1 VVAVGCSAEQAAL
14 QDENLNSA
22 MRSLCSSFFLKKTKS
37 AAEDVEEEEEAVTG
51 VDRVRV
57 PGAGA
62 LGVGRE
68 EGGGGSEAVDLTA
81 VDEAE
86 HGDVRWNSRNLRRKS
101 TSGGT
106 GSCRRARRVLGSRC
120 R

>member
-1 VVAVGCSAEQAAL
+1 
-14 QDENLNSA
+14 
-22 MRSLCSSFFLKKTKS
+22 MRSLCSSLFFKTKS

-68 EGGGGSEAVDLTA
+68 KGGGGSEAVDLPA